1 MKIYIVKGGEP
12 YGKIIT
18 YGIYKYEYEAILKL
32 KLLIDYQ
39 EKQYQLYLDNKEY
52 DDLIG
57 NFSYW
62 VVESEVIE

>member
-1 MKIYIVKGGEP
+1 MKIYIVKGGQPFE
-12 YGKIIT
+12 KIIT
-18 YGIYKYEYEAILKL
+18 YGIYKYQYKAKLKL
-32 KLLIDYQ
+32 KLLVDYQ

-62 VVESEVIE
+62 VLESEVIE